1 MKQSTDWA
9 ELLRRGEN
17 LTWGRQLAL
26 VVRFSIPAIMAE
38 LTTIA
43 MEYIDAAMVGS
54 LGSTA
59 TAAIGLVSSSTWLIN
74 GLCLS
79 VATGFSVQL
88 AHLVGAGEDASARK
102 LVRQAL
108 LVTLLFSMALSAGA
122 AAVSGWLPVWLGG
135 EADVVGGS
143 SRYFLIYALALPI
156 GQMRSTAASLLQCSG
171 NMRTPSLLNAS
182 MCGLDVLFNSLLIFP
197 SRTLSLLGWQVRL
210 PGAGLGVAGAALGT
224 ALAQAVTAALMLYA
238 LCVRSPRLRLTRGD
252 SWRPEGDKLRL
263 AVRYAAPM
271 ALERV
276 VLCGAQIAST
286 RIVAPLG
293 TVSVAANS
301 LAVTAEGLCYMPAY
315 GMSSAATTLVGQSIG
330 AGRGEQARRFARLA
344 VFLSMAVM
352 ALSGAALYALAPFVF
367 TLLTPDAA
375 VRALGSQVLRIE
387 AFAEPLFGASIV
399 AAGAMRG
406 AGDTLAPSVMN
417 LASMW
422 GVRITASLILA
433 PRLGLR
439 GVWMAMCGELCIRG
453 LMFLVRLLRDK
464 WLTRALG
471 RSGTASGQ

>member
-1 MKQSTDWA
+1 MTGKQDWA
-9 ELLRRGEN
+9 ALLHQGEE
-17 LTWGRQLAL
+17 LTWRGQLAL
-26 VVRFSIPAIMAE
+26 VVRFSIPAIVAE

-54 LGSTA
+54 LGGAA
-59 TAAIGLVSSSTWLIN
+59 TASIGLVSSTTWLIN
-74 GLCLS
+74 GLCLAA
-79 VATGFSVQL
+79 ATGFSVQL
-88 AHLVGAGEDASARK
+88 AHLVGAGEDVAARK

-108 LVTLLFSMALSAGA
+108 LVTWLFSLVLSGA
-122 AAVSGWLPVWLGG
+122 AAAISGGLPVWLGG
-135 EADVVGGS
+135 GPDVTGS
-143 SRYFLIYALALPI
+143 ASRYFLIYALALPA
-156 GQMRSTAASLLQCSG
+156 GQLRSTAGNLLQCSG
-171 NMRTPSLLNAS
+171 NMRTPSLLNAG

-197 SRTLSLLGWQVRL
+197 NRTLTLGRWTLLI

-252 SWRPEGDKLRL
+252 SWRPERAKLRL
-263 AVRYAAPM
+263 AVKYAAPM
-271 ALERV
+271 ALEHI
-276 VLCGAQIAST
+276 VLCGAQIATT

-315 GMSSAATTLVGQSIG
+315 GMSGAATTLVGQSIG
-330 AGRGEQARRFARLA
+330 AGRGEQARRFARLT

-352 ALSGAALYALAPFVF
+352 ALSGAALYALAPAVF
-367 TLLTPDAA
+367 TLLTADAA
-375 VRALGSQVLRIE
+375 IRELGSRVLRIE

-406 AGDTLAPSVMN
+406 AGDTLVPSVMN

-422 GVRITASLILA
+422 GVRITASLLLA

-439 GVWMAMCGELCIRG
+439 GVWIAMCGELCVRG
-453 LMFLVRLLRDK
+453 VLFLARLLRGK
-464 WLTRALG
+464 WLTRALEQERAG
-471 RSGTASGQ
+471 SR